1 MFKTASFGL
10 KLTSILVVIALI
22 AGTGAYVA
30 WNIRSGMAV
39 TEAKD
44 AVTKARSDW
53 DRDLKARDE
62 LEARYQARSDQQF
75 SQIMN
80 KIGDI
85 KVTHTTITK
94 NIQGTVEKY
103 PVFYVQPMPQEG
115 YNQWIEARKLLQ

>member
-1 MFKTASFGL
+1 MFQTASLSL
-10 KLTSILVVIALI
+10 KLTSIAIVFALV
-22 AGTGAYVA
+22 AGLGGYVA
-30 WNIRSGMAV
+30 WSVRSEMAHK
-39 TEAKD
+39 EAED
-44 AVTKARSDW
+44 AVTKARSNW

-62 LEARYQARSDQQF
+62 LEARYQAKSDQQF